1 MILTLPPLQGFI
13 SKETDFH
20 LLQFLSNFFRYLASN
35 FPSSH
40 PYSNLAIYFLS
51 NSLLLYSSL
60 SYHLTSIF
68 NLPLNSSTNSFAFSK
83 SSSFS
88 HVLFSAINS
97 FHHTKYFSTPLCYR
111 TLEHWQFLFFFTFIF
126 LILYWF
132 SFSFLSFFFWTI
144 KRHVTLQLHDMS
156 QDMMS

>member
-1 MILTLPPLQGFI
+1 MILTLPPLQDFI

-60 SYHLTSIF
+60 SYHLTSTF
-68 NLPLNSSTNSFAFSK
+68 NLPLNSSTNSFAFFK

-88 HVLFSAINS
+88 HMSFSAINL
-97 FHHTKYFSTPLCYR
+97 FHHTKYFSTPL
-111 TLEHWQFLFFFTFIF
+111 TFLLFSILSTSHSLTPSI
-126 LILYWF
+126 LISF
-132 SFSFLSFFFWTI
+132 PSFSFYPPNCSLYCTI
-144 KRHVTLQLHDMS
+144 
-156 QDMMS
+156 